1 MKVSVDVIINKVLGK
16 FQLTMSLG
24 NNLVGSILSNLL
36 TVPIKY
42 QLHNN
47 NDNHLTFFFFV

>member
-16 FQLTMSLG
+16 FQLTMSPSK
-24 NNLVGSILSNLL
+24 NLVGSILSNLL

-42 QLHNN
+42 QLQSINEF
-47 NDNHLTFFFFV
+47 HLTLIK